1 MTRTPVV
8 GTGRRS
14 LADRRDQKASARTT
28 TLAAVVRRKRRIR
41 RGVRVRRVVR
51 RVELWSLFRL
61 AVAFHLLC
69 WAVSVAVLAILTK
82 AIDQAG
88 LLGRLERFLQDAGFA
103 KGFKVNLSV
112 LLRVSASV
120 GLGLVIVAVIATMLL
135 GFFFNGLSGLLGGL
149 VITVLEERAPPAP
162 SAQPVAD
169 SAVAVAPSS
178 PADDSPTMWDE
189 SAWEEPTQAIPSPA
203 RF

>member
-1 MTRTPVV
+1 MALFGGSTQPKSKCTNYY
-8 GTGRRS
+8 
-14 LADRRDQKASARTT
+14 ARI
-28 TLAAVVRRKRRIR
+28 VVRRKRRIR

-69 WAVSVAVLAILTK
+69 WAVSMAVLAILTK

-120 GLGLVIVAVIATMLL
+120 GLGLVVVAVIATMLL

-149 VITVLEERAPPAP
+149 VITVLEERAQPVRSPQPAAD
-162 SAQPVAD
+162 SYGAVASSPVAD
-169 SAVAVAPSS
+169 DA
-178 PADDSPTMWDE
+178 PTMWDE
-189 SAWEEPTQAIPSPA
+189 SSRAEPTWEEPTRAIPSPA

>member
-1 MTRTPVV
+1 M
-8 GTGRRS
+8 
-14 LADRRDQKASARTT
+14 ART
-28 TLAAVVRRKRRIR
+28 RRRIR

-61 AVAFHLLC
+61 AVAFHLMC
-69 WAVSVAVLAILTK
+69 WAVTMAVLAILTK

-112 LLRVSASV
+112 LLRASAGV
-120 GLGLVIVAVIATMLL
+120 GLGLVLVAVIATMLL

-149 VITVLEERAPPAP
+149 VITVLEERVPQARPNPPLSDSVPAPP
-162 SAQPVAD
+162 PV
-169 SAVAVAPSS
+169 VE
-178 PADDSPTMWDE
+178 DSPTMWDE
-189 SAWEEPTQAIPSPA
+189 STWDEPPTAIPTAA

>member
-1 MTRTPVV
+1 MGPWQL
-8 GTGRRS
+8 GRWYRP
-14 LADRRDQKASARTT
+14 LA
-28 TLAAVVRRKRRIR
+28 I
-41 RGVRVRRVVR
+41 
-51 RVELWSLFRL
+51 
-61 AVAFHLLC
+61 
-69 WAVSVAVLAILTK
+69 VAVLAILTK

-162 SAQPVAD
+162 SAQPSVD
-169 SAVAVAPSS
+169 SGVAVSPS
-178 PADDSPTMWDE
+178 PAADDSPTMWDE
-189 SAWEEPTQAIPSPA
+189 STWEAPTQAIPSHA